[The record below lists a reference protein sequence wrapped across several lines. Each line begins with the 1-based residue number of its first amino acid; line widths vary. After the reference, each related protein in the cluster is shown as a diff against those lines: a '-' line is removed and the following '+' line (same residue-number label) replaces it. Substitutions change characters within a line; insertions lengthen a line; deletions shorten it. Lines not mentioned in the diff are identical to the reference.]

1 MRIES
6 VLIVKEVKTPY
17 NFGGAKYF
25 GFEHI
30 TMVPIQT
37 KLIDVSLMSPAEI
50 EWVNNFN
57 KECYNKVA
65 PLLGD
70 DQHSVEWLKKETTA
84 I

>member
-6 VLIVKEVKTPY
+6 VLIVKEVKTPH
-17 NFGGAKYF
+17 NFGGSKYF

-37 KLIDVSLMSPAEI
+37 KLIDTSLMSPAEI
-50 EWVNNFN
+50 EWVNQFN
-57 KECYNKVA
+57 KECHDKVA

-70 DQHSVEWLKKETTA
+70 DQRALEWLKKETKA

>member
-6 VLIVKEVKTPY
+6 VLIVKEVKTLH

-37 KLIDVSLMSPAEI
+37 KLIDTTLMSPAEI
-50 EWVNNFN
+50 AWVNTYN
-57 KECYNKVA
+57 KECHDTLA
-65 PLLGD
+65 PLLSD
-70 DQHSVEWLKKETTA
+70 DQHALEWLKRETKA